1 MFSPE
6 TKGDFIIMKTRKN
19 YVGIMTVLCF
29 VLLNIILFYNP
40 SDAFE
45 EKTSPK
51 ARCVVTCFTGKS
63 QKVLIT
69 EKECKLII
77 IKNGKRLCVAED
89 AIILDRN
96 GNEIQLS
103 ELPVPCEAK
112 IDFRRVRK

>member
-1 MFSPE
+1 MFSQK
-6 TKGDFIIMKTRKN
+6 TKGDFIMMKSRTN
-19 YVGIMTVLCF
+19 YVGIRTVLCF
-29 VLLNIILFYNP
+29 ALLSIILFYNP

-45 EKTSPK
+45 EDTSQNK
-51 ARCVVTCFTGKS
+51 RCLLTCFSGKS

-77 IKNGKRLCVAED
+77 IKDGKRLCVAED
-89 AIILDRN
+89 AIIIDRN

>member
-1 MFSPE
+1 
-6 TKGDFIIMKTRKN
+6 MKTRKN
-19 YVGIMTVLCF
+19 YLSITIVLCF

-45 EKTSPK
+45 ENTSLK
-51 ARCVVTCFTGKS
+51 ERCILTCFSGKS

-77 IKNGKRLCVAED
+77 IRNGKRLCVAED

-112 IDFRRVRK
+112 IDLRRVRK

>member
-1 MFSPE
+1 M
-6 TKGDFIIMKTRKN
+6 MKSGKN
-19 YVGIMTVLCF
+19 YVGIMTVLSF
-29 VLLNIILFYNP
+29 AVLSIILFYNP

-45 EKTSPK
+45 ENPDAK
-51 ARCVVTCFTGKS
+51 ARCVVTCFSGKT
-63 QKVLIT
+63 QEVLIT

-89 AIILDRN
+89 AIIIDRN

-112 IDFRRVRK
+112 IDLRQVRK

>member
-1 MFSPE
+1 M
-6 TKGDFIIMKTRKN
+6 MKSGRN
-19 YVGIMTVLCF
+19 YFGIMSIVCF
-29 VLLNIILFYNP
+29 ALLNIILFYNP

-45 EKTSPK
+45 ENTSQN
-51 ARCVVTCFTGKS
+51 ARCLITCFSGKS

-69 EKECKLII
+69 EKDCKLII

-89 AIILDRN
+89 AVILDSN

-112 IDFRRVRK
+112 IDYRRLRK

>member
-1 MFSPE
+1 M
-6 TKGDFIIMKTRKN
+6 
-19 YVGIMTVLCF
+19 GIVCF
-29 VLLNIILFYNP
+29 ALLNVILFYNL

-45 EKTSPK
+45 ENITSQ
-51 ARCVVTCFTGKS
+51 TGFRNS
-63 QKVLIT
+63 CSTGRTQEVLIT

-77 IKNGKRLCVAED
+77 IKDGKRLCVAED

-112 IDFRRVRK
+112 IDYRRVRR

>member
-6 TKGDFIIMKTRKN
+6 NKGDLIMMKSGKN

-29 VLLNIILFYNP
+29 ALLSIILFYNP

-45 EKTSPK
+45 ENTLSK
-51 ARCVVTCFTGKS
+51 ASFRNSCSTGRT

-77 IKNGKRLCVAED
+77 IKDGKRLCVAED
-89 AIILDRN
+89 AVIIDRH

-112 IDFRRVRK
+112 IDFRRVRR

>member
-1 MFSPE
+1 MFSSE
-6 TKGDFIIMKTRKN
+6 TKGDFIMKKPGKN
-19 YVGIMTVLCF
+19 HIGLMTVVCF
-29 VLLNIILFYNP
+29 ALLNIILFYKP

-51 ARCVVTCFTGKS
+51 ERCVVTCFTGKS

-89 AIILDRN
+89 AVILDRN
-96 GNEIQLS
+96 GNEIKLS

-112 IDFRRVRK
+112 IDFRQVRK

>member
-6 TKGDFIIMKTRKN
+6 TKGDFIMKKPGKN
-19 YVGIMTVLCF
+19 NVGLITVACF
-29 VLLNIILFYNP
+29 ALLTIILFYNP

-45 EKTSPK
+45 EKKSPK
-51 ARCVVTCFTGKS
+51 EHCVVTCFSGKS

-77 IKNGKRLCVAED
+77 IRNGKRLCVAED
-89 AIILDRN
+89 AIIIDRN

-112 IDFRRVRK
+112 IDYRRHRK